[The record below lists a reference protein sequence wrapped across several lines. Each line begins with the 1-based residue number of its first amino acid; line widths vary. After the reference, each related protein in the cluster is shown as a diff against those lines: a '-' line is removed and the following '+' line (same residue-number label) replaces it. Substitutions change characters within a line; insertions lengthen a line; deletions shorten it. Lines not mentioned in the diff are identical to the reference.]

1 MRLAD
6 ILGTI
11 LLLLWPYASIARSVH
26 TVADWQSTQSQ
37 ENPQSN
43 SSPQNSAGQL
53 PTDRQETSDQSAAPP
68 QPPTTASSPCPG
80 NLHADSS
87 VNPDCKP
94 TESTGSKAK
103 KHHRAHKAGATAGT
117 TTETGSAKTV
127 IRNGGTADPAVDLS
141 PRLNQQ
147 QASHQI
153 EITNQLLATSGAN
166 LKKLSGRQLS
176 TNQQDTVKQVKSYMQ
191 QAKLAANDGDVHRA
205 YNLALKANLL
215 SAELV
220 GH

>member
-6 ILGTI
+6 ILGAL
-11 LLLLWPYASIARSVH
+11 LLLLWPYASMARTVH
-26 TVADWQSTQSQ
+26 TVADSQSTQSQ
-37 ENPQSN
+37 ENPHSN
-43 SSPQNSAGQL
+43 STPQNSAGQP

-68 QPPTTASSPCPG
+68 QPPTPASSPCPG
-80 NLHADSS
+80 NPQTGSS
-87 VNPDCKP
+87 VNPACKP
-94 TESTGSKAK
+94 TESTGNKTK
-103 KHHRAHKAGATAGT
+103 KHHRIHKAIAPA
-117 TTETGSAKTV
+117 EAGSAKTV

-166 LKKLSGRQLS
+166 LKKLSERQLS
-176 TNQQDTVKQVKSYMQ
+176 ANQQDTVKQIKSYIE
-191 QAKLAANDGDVHRA
+191 QAKVAANDGDVHRA